1 MGRIWHK
8 LSRHA
13 IALAMALFF
22 VCEGAGTLL
31 QGWGGMEENCGM
43 ACCRRMKSCCCRKG
57 GRHETDPSR
66 PQWGA
71 GAACEKS
78 CRLKAALPQMRP
90 GVAAAESLTILPQA
104 GVEIMKA
111 PAAAEGFAVEA
122 GLSLPGRSPPCFC

>member
-31 QGWGGMEENCGM
+31 QGWGGTEENCGM
-43 ACCRRMKSCCCRKG
+43 ACCRRMKSCCCRNG

-66 PQWGA
+66 PQWRA
-71 GAACEKS
+71 GAACEES

-104 GVEIMKA
+104 VVEIMKA

-122 GLSLPGRSPPCFC
+122 GLSLPGRSPPCFR